1 MLSCLGYF
9 CVRAD
14 IYDTHVPIFS
24 FQNLH
29 TDDQLYVSG
38 VCSVHIFITA
48 VSLLL
53 RPIFSLTGS
62 RDLTITFRNSNIQSY
77 PLLHWGL
84 LNTILSSVEIV
95 VSWIYA
101 LQVSVRYFTTDLAM
115 IFRLW
120 FVNGCTG
127 VICEWLHSY
136 YHIFKNALFFS
147 VETSILKSQQRVAI
161 LWCFPFHKIIC
172 IANQF
177 IPWYWADDSWW

>member
-1 MLSCLGYF
+1 MLTSLLCYFPVCLDRSLRGYHLPPAPRNWIRSKHLAFFLLEEVSFDSSMLSCLGYF

-95 VSWIYA
+95 VS
-101 LQVSVRYFTTDLAM
+101 
-115 IFRLW
+115 
-120 FVNGCTG
+120 
-127 VICEWLHSY
+127 
-136 YHIFKNALFFS
+136 
-147 VETSILKSQQRVAI
+147 
-161 LWCFPFHKIIC
+161 
-172 IANQF
+172 
-177 IPWYWADDSWW
+177 